1 MTDAIRLVLKR
12 YWGHDGFWPLQKEA
26 MRCVLAGRD
35 SIVVLPTGGGKS
47 LCLQAPAMVKRGL
60 TLVVSPLL
68 SLMKDQVDT
77 LLDNG
82 ITAAVCRQNP
92 IGAGFW
98 PYSRRSKTF
107 SKCPTV
113 QPGRLEGNHA

>member
-12 YWGHDGFWPLQKEA
+12 YWGHDGFWPLQEEA

-60 TLVVSPLL
+60 TLVVSPNFAL
-68 SLMKDQVDT
+68 T
-77 LLDNG
+77 
-82 ITAAVCRQNP
+82 
-92 IGAGFW
+92 
-98 PYSRRSKTF
+98 
-107 SKCPTV
+107 
-113 QPGRLEGNHA
+113 GRLGPGSEARGSGMPDRCP